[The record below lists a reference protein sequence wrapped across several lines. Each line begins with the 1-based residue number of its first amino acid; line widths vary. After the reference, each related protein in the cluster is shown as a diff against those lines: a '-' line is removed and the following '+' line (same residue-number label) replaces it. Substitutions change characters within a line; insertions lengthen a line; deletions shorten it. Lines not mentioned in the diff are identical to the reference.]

1 MVAKTDVLQMLDE
14 AIRLE
19 ESFLPELGYLLN
31 QKLLEY
37 RLPPDKQ
44 KEAEQ
49 FLHLLEEQ
57 SLNHYKMI
65 TKAKEEVINSDK
77 NEY

>member
-1 MVAKTDVLQMLDE
+1 MVSKQDVIQMLNE
-14 AIRLE
+14 AIELE

-37 RLPPDKQ
+37 QLSFDKQ
-44 KEAEQ
+44 KEAEE
-49 FLHLLEEQ
+49 LLDILKKQ
-57 SLNHYKMI
+57 SLNHYKLI
-65 TKAKEEVINSDK
+65 NEAKKRIELSDK